1 MGSVSLIQTNAGL
14 PFTFSPS
21 KLIKED
27 PFFIN
32 PRYIS
37 YLEANSVKTII
48 SLQLELSYVSSKEL
62 SVFLNIIFTL
72 IGKQKVSAFV
82 VLLCREC
89 R

>member
-14 PFTFSPS
+14 PFTSSPS

-37 YLEANSVKTII
+37 YLEANSVKNHN
-48 SLQLELSYVSSKEL
+48 
-62 SVFLNIIFTL
+62 FFTTG
-72 IGKQKVSAFV
+72 IVICEQ
-82 VLLCREC
+82 
-89 R
+89 